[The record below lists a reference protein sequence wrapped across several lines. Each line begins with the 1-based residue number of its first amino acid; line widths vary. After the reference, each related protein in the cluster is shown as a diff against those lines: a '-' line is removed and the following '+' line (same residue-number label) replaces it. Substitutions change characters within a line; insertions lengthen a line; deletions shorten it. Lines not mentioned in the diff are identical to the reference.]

1 MLEEILK
8 KNVVISVGT
17 TDFSYVVKGEVVD
30 VSDSWLKVQTKK
42 NLEYIKVDA
51 IIKVAVTKAWVV

>member
-17 TDFSYVVKGEVVD
+17 TDFSYVVKGDVVD

-51 IIKVAVTKAWVV
+51 IIKVAVTKA

>member
-8 KNVVISVGT
+8 KDVVISVGT

-51 IIKVAVTKAWVV
+51 IIKVTVTKA

>member
-17 TDFSYVVKGEVVD
+17 TDFSYLVKGEVVD

-51 IIKVAVTKAWVV
+51 IIKVAVTKA

>member
-51 IIKVAVTKAWVV
+51 IIKIAVTKA

>member
-17 TDFSYVVKGEVVD
+17 TDFSYLVKGEVVD

-51 IIKVAVTKAWVV
+51 ILKVAVTKA

>member
-51 IIKVAVTKAWVV
+51 IIKVAVTKA

>member
-8 KNVVISVGT
+8 KDVVISVGT

-51 IIKVAVTKAWVV
+51 IIKVAVTKA

>member
-8 KNVVISVGT
+8 KDVVISVGT

-51 IIKVAVTKAWVV
+51 IIKVVVTKA

>member
-51 IIKVAVTKAWVV
+51 IIKVVVTKT

>member
-17 TDFSYVVKGEVVD
+17 TDFSYLVKGEVVD
-30 VSDSWLKVQTKK
+30 LLWL
-42 NLEYIKVDA
+42 N
-51 IIKVAVTKAWVV
+51 

>member
-17 TDFSYVVKGEVVD
+17 TDFSYVDKGEVVD

-51 IIKVAVTKAWVV
+51 IIKVAVTKA

>member
-1 MLEEILK
+1 
-8 KNVVISVGT
+8 
-17 TDFSYVVKGEVVD
+17 
-30 VSDSWLKVQTKK
+30 VQTKK